1 MSLDRPILV
10 TGTPRSGKTLV
21 SAILAKAP
29 GLLSL
34 EEPLMVWD
42 AGARSRADDRR
53 VAADATPEVCRSIV
67 QRCEQLMQEAG
78 KQRYMDNLAY
88 HALRIPFV
96 LAVMPE
102 ARIVHVVRDARE
114 AIPEL
119 LYGWTLRDSVGKAF
133 LRRRNS
139 VTLRSLPRH
148 AARFARNYVLS
159 RVRGRRATWGPRVPG
174 LAEFVRTHSP
184 AEVAAF
190 QWVEMVRIAM
200 DDLQTVPR
208 DRWIEVRYEQLMAD
222 PAGQAARVAA
232 FAQVEGAQYVIDHAQ
247 QFFKPGFKLDRR
259 VDPTAEEWDKI
270 EPLIRPLQ
278 QRLGYA

>member
-1 MSLDRPILV
+1 
-10 TGTPRSGKTLV
+10 
-21 SAILAKAP
+21 
-29 GLLSL
+29 
-34 EEPLMVWD
+34 
-42 AGARSRADDRR
+42 
-53 VAADATPEVCRSIV
+53 
-67 QRCEQLMQEAG
+67 
-78 KQRYMDNLAY
+78 
-88 HALRIPFV
+88 
-96 LAVMPE
+96 
-102 ARIVHVVRDARE
+102 
-114 AIPEL
+114 
-119 LYGWTLRDSVGKAF
+119 
-133 LRRRNS
+133 
-139 VTLRSLPRH
+139 
-148 AARFARNYVLS
+148 
-159 RVRGRRATWGPRVPG
+159 VPG